1 MTTDNTIEYFQR
13 ELRDRD
19 LYIKVAEMLD
29 YISAQH
35 REDFFDVKNKYRN
48 PELLSEE
55 VAANIIEEYGFNY
68 INEIAD
74 TLTQV
79 ETDILLHFISLVH
92 FLKGHRTGLEL
103 ILRVL
108 GFEFVIEEWWEQT
121 PKGTPMTFNMDI
133 LMNLT
138 IVPDVFETLTKI
150 RNFVEHYVYPKFEI
164 ANLVYD
170 FDDFVGFIPVI
181 SGFIDYDL
189 EGEITGTL

>member
-1 MTTDNTIEYFQR
+1 MTTENTIEYFQR

-19 LYIKVAEMLD
+19 LYPKIASMLD
-29 YISAQH
+29 YISTKH

-48 PELLSEE
+48 PELLSDE
-55 VAANIIEEYGFNY
+55 VAANIIEEYGFAY
-68 INEIAD
+68 INEIAE

-79 ETDILLHFISLVH
+79 ESDVLLHFISLVH
-92 FLKGHRTGLEL
+92 FLKGHRSGLEL

-108 GFEFVIEEWWEQT
+108 GFEFVIEEWWEQD
-121 PKGTPMTFNMDI
+121 PVGDPMTFNMDI
-133 LMNLT
+133 LMDTT

-150 RNFVEHYVYPKFEI
+150 REFVEHYVYPKFEI

-170 FDDFVGFIPVI
+170 FDDFVGIIPTI
-181 SGFIDYDL
+181 AGFIDYDL